1 MEMEEAFYMKKKFI
15 SVLCAILIL
24 SASLFSG
31 ALAETDLAG
40 AWDDDYDELSLVFDG
55 EGGVVLSDE
64 WESVDLIYEWDG
76 ENLTIA
82 DVDGEAYL
90 VGLMD
95 AEGDLVFEELEGYFY
110 RVDEAYYIPELGW
123 DGYSLPGTEWELE
136 GSVFDFSWDG
146 SILMDGEYVGAYYWD
161 GEQTAEMYVDEAVVP
176 LIMDESGIHYEDED
190 GEIQSFTYLGGITL
204 MNGAYDNDGEEISI
218 VFYLDET
225 FTLSDVYDSVDGEYE
240 LGGDGSLHLET
251 EDYTWYGYYD
261 TSDDTFELDDM
272 DDYFYRVSEPE
283 YVPEPEIIGDPGD
296 TLDGEGIAGT
306 SWDFPDTE
314 SSMIFYEDGTGA
326 QTSPWDSIEFEYTW
340 DGETVEIFTDWISIE
355 GSLDADGNLV
365 IGDDVL
371 VRVDAAT
378 YVPGMYSGGM
388 ESELEGEWIH
398 ESGYILLSF
407 DGKDSVSY
415 QVTNDEDNLFGAGTY
430 SYDGTTLTVSLM
442 GDDDEVEE
450 HEGYLDEEGNI
461 VIVLWGEEGR
471 FARGD
476 RSQLVYPVVEIT
488 GPAADLVGEWQNGET
503 GDSVSFYID
512 GSVVYSIDDV
522 MGFASPFE
530 HDGEVVSFSD
540 YTGRLDEA
548 GNMILD
554 GVDHWFTRVEAAD
567 ENAA

>member
-1 MEMEEAFYMKKKFI
+1 M
-15 SVLCAILIL
+15 
-24 SASLFSG
+24 
-31 ALAETDLAG
+31 
-40 AWDDDYDELSLVFDG
+40 
-55 EGGVVLSDE
+55 
-64 WESVDLIYEWDG
+64 
-76 ENLTIA
+76 
-82 DVDGEAYL
+82 
-90 VGLMD
+90 
-95 AEGDLVFEELEGYFY
+95 
-110 RVDEAYYIPELGW
+110 
-123 DGYSLPGTEWELE
+123 
-136 GSVFDFSWDG
+136 
-146 SILMDGEYVGAYYWD
+146 
-161 GEQTAEMYVDEAVVP
+161 
-176 LIMDESGIHYEDED
+176 
-190 GEIQSFTYLGGITL
+190 
-204 MNGAYDNDGEEISI
+204 I
-218 VFYLDET
+218 VEPFYLDET

-240 LGGDGSLHLET
+240 LGGDGSLYLET